1 MPMSASMPM
10 SMYMSKCICV
20 YVYVDD
26 YAGNVCRLPATSCQL
41 QRPNVARP
49 LLQWQQQ
56 QQRRLVRFV
65 WLVASIAQLV
75 ASVSARLDSARPVIG
90 GDASVIDLPACCNF
104 QQIRPRPPARSSA
117 PPLPR
122 PSTSDQLSMATK
134 IQKRHEFY
142 TNSLNDSPL
151 CGAIETRTRG
161 GRG

>member
-26 YAGNVCRLPATSCQL
+26 YAGNVCRLPTAGCQL

-49 LLQWQQQ
+49 LLQ
-56 QQRRLVRFV
+56 RRLVWFV

-104 QQIRPRPPARSSA
+104 QQIRPRPPARSTA
-117 PPLPR
+117 PPR
-122 PSTSDQLSMATK
+122 PSTTDQLSMATK

-151 CGAIETRTRG
+151 CGAIESGTRE